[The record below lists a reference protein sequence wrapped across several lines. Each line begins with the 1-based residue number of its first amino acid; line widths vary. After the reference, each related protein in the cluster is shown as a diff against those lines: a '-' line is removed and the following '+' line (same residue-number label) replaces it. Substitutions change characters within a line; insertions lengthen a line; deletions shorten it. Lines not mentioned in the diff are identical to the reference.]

1 MRLPISVCICLL
13 FFYSCDKALE
23 IKPQNSL
30 LNEVAITTPADL
42 SNVVEG
48 IYDGLQSGMVL
59 GGNRYI
65 YADLFADDAA
75 VIETQLNGFG
85 TLEIYNRTMTSQI
98 NDLRNMWRDG
108 YSVINRAN
116 NVIRVI
122 NEGSLNTHADFNP
135 TTFTIYKASS
145 LFARA
150 IVHFEM
156 VRFWGNAYDVD
167 NPGSN
172 TQLGIPY
179 RKDATLAG
187 PIGLEIARNSVEEVY
202 NLVKDDLKEANNM
215 LDTLSDGSSLY
226 NEWYRH
232 KVDKWVVKALLAKV
246 YFFMG
251 KYTEAS
257 SVAEEVINS
266 GAFTLETNP
275 RNNFTKSGYANN
287 DEQIFQLV
295 SISTDQSGNPAWGYS
310 RYGYPLLTSLESSM
324 SLFHTNDKRL
334 DNINGYFY
342 VSFFGDSTI
351 AKYDLPNAT
360 NGINMTVLRLSEM
373 HLIAA
378 ESNLSTG
385 GNGNRIRSEA
395 LYTELYQTRVG
406 SAPVIPSANDSLKT
420 AIQLERR
427 LEFMFEGDRYH
438 NLKRMKQPL
447 RNGVPYDDP
456 SLLFRIPQEEMSGN
470 PLMVQNP

>member
-1 MRLPISVCICLL
+1 MRLSICICIGI
-13 FFYSCDKALE
+13 FCVFSCRKALE
-23 IKPQNSL
+23 IRPQNSL

-65 YADLFADDAA
+65 YADLLADDAA
-75 VIETQLNGFG
+75 VIETQLNAFG

-116 NVIRVI
+116 NVIKVI
-122 NEGSLNTHADFNP
+122 DQEILSNHVDYNP
-135 TTFTIYKASS
+135 TTFTVFKATA

-156 VRFWGNAYDVD
+156 VRFWGNPYDVET
-167 NPGSN
+167 PGNN

-179 RKDATLAG
+179 RKEPTLSG

-202 NLVKDDLKEANNM
+202 NFVTNDLNEANNM

-232 KVDKWVVKALLAKV
+232 KVDKWAVKSLLAKV

-257 SVAEEVINS
+257 NLAEEVINS
-266 GAFTLETNP
+266 GSFTLETNP
-275 RNNFTKSGYANN
+275 RNNFIKSGLENN
-287 DEQIFQLV
+287 DEQIFQLI
-295 SISTDQSGNPAWGYS
+295 SIATDQSGNPAWGYS
-310 RYGYPLLTSLESSM
+310 RYGYPLLTSIESSM
-324 SLFHTNDKRL
+324 SLFHNNDKRL

-378 ESNLSTG
+378 ESNLSAG
-385 GNGNRIRSEA
+385 GNGNRTRSEE

-406 SAPVIPSANDSLKT
+406 SAPAIPSTNDSLKT
-420 AIQLERR
+420 SIQLERR
-427 LEFMFEGDRYH
+427 LELMYEGDRYH

-447 RNGVPYDDP
+447 RNGVPYNDP

-470 PLMVQNP
+470 SLMVQNP